1 MIIDNI
7 AKDELQTLMVEDE
20 KNTDGDVEVEE
31 YLRDRSRH

>member
-7 AKDELQTLMVEDE
+7 AKDELQTLIVEDE

>member
-7 AKDELQTLMVEDE
+7 AKDELQTLIVEDE
-20 KNTDGDVEVEE
+20 KNTDSDVEVEE